1 MPPAPVIAA
10 EPGPRPAASIAAP
23 AAAASSAPLEAD
35 AAGPA
40 APLVSGGCECTLSLP
55 SCLGRWGGLCA
66 ESLDGRSPPV
76 SVRMRGGSQ
85 LVDRFSSRRLGEGRP
100 SRSAGRAVGEAAEA
114 QPLCACCK
122 VVAAAIDACADAGVG
137 ATAVT
142 AAAAAASLSA
152 GSVDADAT
160 DAEAAPELSPSTK
173 SGALAIQTGQPS
185 SVGAVR
191 LRFELKLGL
200 GGWNC
205 GLKTLGCVG
214 VDSVNEGVR
223 SAAFDEGVRLAG
235 RLRLYFLIP
244 LKMQAHCQLNV
255 MCQV

>member
-1 MPPAPVIAA
+1 
-10 EPGPRPAASIAAP
+10 
-23 AAAASSAPLEAD
+23 
-35 AAGPA
+35 
-40 APLVSGGCECTLSLP
+40 
-55 SCLGRWGGLCA
+55 
-66 ESLDGRSPPV
+66 
-76 SVRMRGGSQ
+76 MRGGSQ

-100 SRSAGRAVGEAAEA
+100 SRSAGRAVGEAAGA

-122 VVAAAIDACADAGVG
+122 VVAAAIDACADAGGG

-142 AAAAAASLSA
+142 AAAAAAAAAASLSA

-205 GLKTLGCVG
+205 GLKTLGCGCEG

-235 RLRLYFLIP
+235 RLRLGDVACSAASSDSLAAWGCVSLAGVSIAPAALAFAQLQKLFLAPGEITWGP
-244 LKMQAHCQLNV
+244 DLRSDFTCDAASRTKRARVEPGSRACASLRMPPSQ
-255 MCQV
+255 

>member
-1 MPPAPVIAA
+1 
-10 EPGPRPAASIAAP
+10 
-23 AAAASSAPLEAD
+23 
-35 AAGPA
+35 
-40 APLVSGGCECTLSLP
+40 
-55 SCLGRWGGLCA
+55 
-66 ESLDGRSPPV
+66 
-76 SVRMRGGSQ
+76 MRGGSQ

-142 AAAAAASLSA
+142 AAAAAAASLSA

-235 RLRLYFLIP
+235 ALRLGEVACSAASSDSLAAWGCVSLAGVSIATAALAF
-244 LKMQAHCQLNV
+244 AAQL
-255 MCQV
+255 QKLLAPAQGETTRGRARIRLPTAEITSAPGHDQ

>member
-1 MPPAPVIAA
+1 
-10 EPGPRPAASIAAP
+10 
-23 AAAASSAPLEAD
+23 
-35 AAGPA
+35 
-40 APLVSGGCECTLSLP
+40 
-55 SCLGRWGGLCA
+55 
-66 ESLDGRSPPV
+66 
-76 SVRMRGGSQ
+76 MRGGSQ

-100 SRSAGRAVGEAAEA
+100 SRSAGCAGGEAAET

-142 AAAAAASLSA
+142 AAAAAAASLSA

-160 DAEAAPELSPSTK
+160 DAEAAPGLSPSTT

-205 GLKTLGCVG
+205 GLKTLGCEG

-235 RLRLYFLIP
+235 TLRLGEVACSAASSDSPAAWGCVP
-244 LKMQAHCQLNV
+244 LAGVSIADSAAALAFALLQSCWRQGR
-255 MCQV
+255 

>member
-1 MPPAPVIAA
+1 
-10 EPGPRPAASIAAP
+10 
-23 AAAASSAPLEAD
+23 
-35 AAGPA
+35 
-40 APLVSGGCECTLSLP
+40 
-55 SCLGRWGGLCA
+55 
-66 ESLDGRSPPV
+66 
-76 SVRMRGGSQ
+76 MRGGSQ

-142 AAAAAASLSA
+142 AAAAAAASLSA

-235 RLRLYFLIP
+235 ALRLGEVACSAASSDSLAAWGCVSLAGVSIATAALAF
-244 LKMQAHCQLNV
+244 AAQLQKLLAPGARGDNARTGGFRLPTAEITSAPGT
-255 MCQV
+255 Q

>member
-1 MPPAPVIAA
+1 
-10 EPGPRPAASIAAP
+10 
-23 AAAASSAPLEAD
+23 
-35 AAGPA
+35 
-40 APLVSGGCECTLSLP
+40 
-55 SCLGRWGGLCA
+55 
-66 ESLDGRSPPV
+66 
-76 SVRMRGGSQ
+76 MRGGSQ

-235 RLRLYFLIP
+235 ALRLGEVACSAASSDSLAAWGCVSLAGVSIATAALAF
-244 LKMQAHCQLNV
+244 AAQL
-255 MCQV
+255 QKLLAPAPGETTRGRAALSLPTAEITSAPGHDQ

>member
-1 MPPAPVIAA
+1 
-10 EPGPRPAASIAAP
+10 
-23 AAAASSAPLEAD
+23 
-35 AAGPA
+35 
-40 APLVSGGCECTLSLP
+40 
-55 SCLGRWGGLCA
+55 
-66 ESLDGRSPPV
+66 
-76 SVRMRGGSQ
+76 MRGGSQ

-100 SRSAGRAVGEAAEA
+100 SRSRSAGRAVGEAAEA

-160 DAEAAPELSPSTK
+160 DAEAAPGLSPSTT

-205 GLKTLGCVG
+205 GLKTLGCGCEG

-235 RLRLYFLIP
+235 RLRLGDVACSAASSDSLAAWGCVSLAGVSIATAALAFAQLQKLFLAPGEITWE
-244 LKMQAHCQLNV
+244 QGGR
-255 MCQV
+255 

>member
-1 MPPAPVIAA
+1 
-10 EPGPRPAASIAAP
+10 
-23 AAAASSAPLEAD
+23 
-35 AAGPA
+35 
-40 APLVSGGCECTLSLP
+40 
-55 SCLGRWGGLCA
+55 
-66 ESLDGRSPPV
+66 
-76 SVRMRGGSQ
+76 MRGGSQ

-160 DAEAAPELSPSTK
+160 DAEAAPGLSPSTK

-205 GLKTLGCVG
+205 GLKTLGCEG

-235 RLRLYFLIP
+235 RLRLGDVACSAASSDSLAAWGCVSLAGVSIATAALAFAQLQKLFLAPGEITWGREP
-244 LKMQAHCQLNV
+244 MVTLRSDFTCDAASRTKRARVEPGSRACASLRMPASR
-255 MCQV
+255 

>member
-1 MPPAPVIAA
+1 
-10 EPGPRPAASIAAP
+10 
-23 AAAASSAPLEAD
+23 
-35 AAGPA
+35 
-40 APLVSGGCECTLSLP
+40 
-55 SCLGRWGGLCA
+55 
-66 ESLDGRSPPV
+66 
-76 SVRMRGGSQ
+76 MRGGSQ

-142 AAAAAASLSA
+142 AAAAAAASLSA

-205 GLKTLGCVG
+205 GLKTLGCEG

-235 RLRLYFLIP
+235 ALRLGEVACSAASSDSLAAWGCVSLAGVSIATAALAFAAQLQKLLAPAPGETTRGRAAERTFLLP
-244 LKMQAHCQLNV
+244 TA
-255 MCQV
+255 

>member
-1 MPPAPVIAA
+1 
-10 EPGPRPAASIAAP
+10 
-23 AAAASSAPLEAD
+23 
-35 AAGPA
+35 
-40 APLVSGGCECTLSLP
+40 
-55 SCLGRWGGLCA
+55 
-66 ESLDGRSPPV
+66 
-76 SVRMRGGSQ
+76 MRGGSQ

-205 GLKTLGCVG
+205 GLKTLGCGCEG

-223 SAAFDEGVRLAG
+223 RAAFDEGVRLAG
-235 RLRLYFLIP
+235 RLRLGDVACSAASSDSLAAWGCVSLAGVSIATAALAFAQLQKLFLAPGEIT
-244 LKMQAHCQLNV
+244 
-255 MCQV
+255 

>member
-1 MPPAPVIAA
+1 
-10 EPGPRPAASIAAP
+10 
-23 AAAASSAPLEAD
+23 
-35 AAGPA
+35 
-40 APLVSGGCECTLSLP
+40 
-55 SCLGRWGGLCA
+55 
-66 ESLDGRSPPV
+66 
-76 SVRMRGGSQ
+76 MRGGSQ

-205 GLKTLGCVG
+205 GLKTLGCGCEG

-235 RLRLYFLIP
+235 RLRLGDVACSAASSDSLAAWGCVSLAGVSIATAALAF
-244 LKMQAHCQLNV
+244 AQLQKLLAPGEIIWGPCAYND
-255 MCQV
+255 Q

>member
-1 MPPAPVIAA
+1 
-10 EPGPRPAASIAAP
+10 
-23 AAAASSAPLEAD
+23 
-35 AAGPA
+35 
-40 APLVSGGCECTLSLP
+40 
-55 SCLGRWGGLCA
+55 
-66 ESLDGRSPPV
+66 
-76 SVRMRGGSQ
+76 MRGGSQ

-205 GLKTLGCVG
+205 GLKTLGCGCEG

-235 RLRLYFLIP
+235 TLRLGEVACSAASSDSLAAWGCVSLAGVSIATAALAFAQLQKLFLAPGEITWE
-244 LKMQAHCQLNV
+244 QGGR
-255 MCQV
+255 

>member
-1 MPPAPVIAA
+1 M
-10 EPGPRPAASIAAP
+10 
-23 AAAASSAPLEAD
+23 
-35 AAGPA
+35 
-40 APLVSGGCECTLSLP
+40 
-55 SCLGRWGGLCA
+55 CA

-205 GLKTLGCVG
+205 GLKTLGCEG

-235 RLRLYFLIP
+235 TLRLGEVACSAASSDSPAAWGCVP
-244 LKMQAHCQLNV
+244 LAGVSIADSGAALAFAQLQKLLAPGEIIWGPCAYND
-255 MCQV
+255 Q

>member
-1 MPPAPVIAA
+1 
-10 EPGPRPAASIAAP
+10 
-23 AAAASSAPLEAD
+23 
-35 AAGPA
+35 
-40 APLVSGGCECTLSLP
+40 
-55 SCLGRWGGLCA
+55 
-66 ESLDGRSPPV
+66 
-76 SVRMRGGSQ
+76 MRGGSQ

-100 SRSAGRAVGEAAEA
+100 SRSAGRAVGEAAGA

-142 AAAAAASLSA
+142 AAAAAAAAAASLSA

-205 GLKTLGCVG
+205 GLKTLGCGCEG

-235 RLRLYFLIP
+235 RLRLGDVACSAASSDSLAAWGCVSLAGVSIATAALAFAAQLQKLLAPAPGETTRGRAAERTFLLP
-244 LKMQAHCQLNV
+244 TA
-255 MCQV
+255 

>member
-1 MPPAPVIAA
+1 
-10 EPGPRPAASIAAP
+10 
-23 AAAASSAPLEAD
+23 
-35 AAGPA
+35 
-40 APLVSGGCECTLSLP
+40 
-55 SCLGRWGGLCA
+55 
-66 ESLDGRSPPV
+66 
-76 SVRMRGGSQ
+76 MRGGSQ

-100 SRSAGRAVGEAAEA
+100 SRSAGRAGGEAAES

-205 GLKTLGCVG
+205 GLKTLGCGCEG

-235 RLRLYFLIP
+235 RLRLGDVACSAASSDSLAAWGCVSLAGVSIATAALAFAQLQKLFLAPGEITWE
-244 LKMQAHCQLNV
+244 QGGR
-255 MCQV
+255 

>member
-1 MPPAPVIAA
+1 
-10 EPGPRPAASIAAP
+10 
-23 AAAASSAPLEAD
+23 
-35 AAGPA
+35 
-40 APLVSGGCECTLSLP
+40 
-55 SCLGRWGGLCA
+55 
-66 ESLDGRSPPV
+66 
-76 SVRMRGGSQ
+76 MRGGSQ

-100 SRSAGRAVGEAAEA
+100 SRSAGRAGGEAAEA

-205 GLKTLGCVG
+205 GLKTLGCGCEG

-235 RLRLYFLIP
+235 RLRLGDVACSAASSDSLAAWGCVSLAGVSIAPAALAFAQLQKLFLAPGEITWGPPARCWGQIP
-244 LKMQAHCQLNV
+244 GNS
-255 MCQV
+255 

>member
-1 MPPAPVIAA
+1 
-10 EPGPRPAASIAAP
+10 
-23 AAAASSAPLEAD
+23 
-35 AAGPA
+35 
-40 APLVSGGCECTLSLP
+40 
-55 SCLGRWGGLCA
+55 
-66 ESLDGRSPPV
+66 
-76 SVRMRGGSQ
+76 MRGGSQ

-100 SRSAGRAVGEAAEA
+100 SRSRSAGRAVGEAAEA

-205 GLKTLGCVG
+205 GLKTLGCGCEG

-235 RLRLYFLIP
+235 RLRLGDVACSAASSDSLAAWGCVSLAGVSIATAALAFAQLQKLFLAPGEITWE
-244 LKMQAHCQLNV
+244 QGGR
-255 MCQV
+255 

>member
-1 MPPAPVIAA
+1 
-10 EPGPRPAASIAAP
+10 
-23 AAAASSAPLEAD
+23 
-35 AAGPA
+35 
-40 APLVSGGCECTLSLP
+40 
-55 SCLGRWGGLCA
+55 
-66 ESLDGRSPPV
+66 
-76 SVRMRGGSQ
+76 MRGGSQ

-122 VVAAAIDACADAGVG
+122 VVAAAIDACADSGVG

-142 AAAAAASLSA
+142 AAAAAAASLSA

-205 GLKTLGCVG
+205 GLKTLGCGCEG

-235 RLRLYFLIP
+235 RLRLGDVACSAASSDSLAAWGCVSLAGVSIATAALAF
-244 LKMQAHCQLNV
+244 AAQL
-255 MCQV
+255 QKLLAPAPGETTRGRAALSLPTAEITSAPGHDQ

>member
-1 MPPAPVIAA
+1 
-10 EPGPRPAASIAAP
+10 
-23 AAAASSAPLEAD
+23 
-35 AAGPA
+35 
-40 APLVSGGCECTLSLP
+40 
-55 SCLGRWGGLCA
+55 
-66 ESLDGRSPPV
+66 
-76 SVRMRGGSQ
+76 MRGGSQ

-100 SRSAGRAVGEAAEA
+100 SRSRSAGRAVGEAAEA

-205 GLKTLGCVG
+205 GLKTLGCGCEG

-235 RLRLYFLIP
+235 RLRLGEVACSAASSDSLAAWGCVSLAGVSIATAALAFAQLQKLFLAPGEITWE
-244 LKMQAHCQLNV
+244 QGGR
-255 MCQV
+255 

>member
-1 MPPAPVIAA
+1 
-10 EPGPRPAASIAAP
+10 
-23 AAAASSAPLEAD
+23 
-35 AAGPA
+35 
-40 APLVSGGCECTLSLP
+40 
-55 SCLGRWGGLCA
+55 
-66 ESLDGRSPPV
+66 
-76 SVRMRGGSQ
+76 MRGGSQ

-100 SRSAGRAVGEAAEA
+100 SRSRSAGRAVGEAAEA

-205 GLKTLGCVG
+205 GLKTLGCGCEG

-235 RLRLYFLIP
+235 RLRLGDVACSAASSDSLAAWGCVSLAGVSIATAALAFAQLQKLFLAPGEIT
-244 LKMQAHCQLNV
+244 
-255 MCQV
+255 

>member
-1 MPPAPVIAA
+1 
-10 EPGPRPAASIAAP
+10 
-23 AAAASSAPLEAD
+23 
-35 AAGPA
+35 
-40 APLVSGGCECTLSLP
+40 
-55 SCLGRWGGLCA
+55 
-66 ESLDGRSPPV
+66 
-76 SVRMRGGSQ
+76 MRGGSQ

-142 AAAAAASLSA
+142 AAAAAAASLSA

-235 RLRLYFLIP
+235 ALRLGEVACSAASSDSLAAWGCGSLAGVSIADSAAALAF
-244 LKMQAHCQLNV
+244 AQLQS
-255 MCQV
+255 CWRQGR